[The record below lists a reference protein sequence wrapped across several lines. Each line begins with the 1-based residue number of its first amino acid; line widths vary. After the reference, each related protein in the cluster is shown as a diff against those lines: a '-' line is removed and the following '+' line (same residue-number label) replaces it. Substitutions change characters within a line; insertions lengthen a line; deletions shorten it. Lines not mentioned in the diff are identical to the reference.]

1 MEELRR
7 KIRRSPALQDI
18 FDKLK
23 ELSDQLSLE
32 EIQALETL
40 LQDQPDMERINS
52 NFKLWSKSPEL
63 IFTPPME
70 TVTAS
75 LMFVLPSSEN
85 EAEGL
90 GHVWID
96 DVKISPSD
104 ASDLPLYNAG
114 FEEGLAA
121 PNYWRPAIALKE
133 NMSISYEDRLL
144 LMQ

>member
-7 KIRRSPALQDI
+7 KIGRSSALQDI

-40 LQDQPDMERINS
+40 LQDQPNMERINS
-52 NFKLWSKSPEL
+52 NFKLWSQSPEL

-75 LMFVLPSSEN
+75 LMF
-85 EAEGL
+85 G
-90 GHVWID
+90 
-96 DVKISPSD
+96 
-104 ASDLPLYNAG
+104 
-114 FEEGLAA
+114 AA
-121 PNYWRPAIALKE
+121 FIRERSGGAWPC
-133 NMSISYEDRLL
+133 MDR
-144 LMQ
+144 